1 VIRWLAA
8 GLSAMLA
15 VGAPLAA
22 QGGIQPQV
30 WTEVDLQHA
39 FGSVVAVTVPL
50 VVRFDTKT
58 PNPFLVAAGAMG
70 DFAVVRWA
78 TLTAGYLYVS
88 LPHVPGAT
96 DLNVPL
102 AALTLHAGIGP
113 IEIAHRSRVE
123 WLDGLPGAP
132 VRYRDRLQVAV
143 RADQTGRWY
152 GVASAEAFDDV
163 THAEWTKVR
172 IQAGVTRRIGRFGV
186 YLYYLEESPL
196 AAGQLHVRG
205 AGTTV
210 AVGL

>member
-1 VIRWLAA
+1 VIRWSVAWV
-8 GLSAMLA
+8 SAVLA
-15 VGAPLAA
+15 VSAPLAA
-22 QGGIQPQV
+22 QGSIQPQV

-39 FGSVVAVTVPL
+39 FASAVEVTVPL

-58 PNPFLVAAGAMG
+58 PNPFLVAAGALG
-70 DFAVVRWA
+70 DVTVVRWA

-102 AALTLHAGIGP
+102 AALTLRAHVGP
-113 IEIAHRSRVE
+113 VDLAHRSRVE

-132 VRYRDRLQVAV
+132 VRYRDRLLVAV
-143 RADQTGRWY
+143 RADRAGRWH

-172 IQAGVTRRIGRFGV
+172 VQAGVERRIGRLAV
-186 YLYYLEESPL
+186 EVYYLEESPL

-205 AGTTV
+205 AGTLI